1 VTDRFGVGAT
11 PLAGVLVLRR
21 HPIEDER
28 GWLARIYDAVDLAEV
43 LGSRTIVQVNHTLTR
58 QRATVR
64 GMHYQVPPAA
74 EVKVVSCLR
83 GSVFDVAVD
92 LRRNSPTFLRWHA
105 EVLDPENGRS
115 LLVPEGV
122 AHGFQALADE
132 SELLYLHT
140 AAYDPTAERGVHPM
154 DPRIAVAWPLAVEHL
169 SQRDASHPLLTPD
182 FEGVAA

>member
-1 VTDRFGVGAT
+1 
-11 PLAGVLVLRR
+11 
-21 HPIEDER
+21 
-28 GWLARIYDAVDLAEV
+28 
-43 LGSRTIVQVNHTLTR
+43 
-58 QRATVR
+58 
-64 GMHYQVPPAA
+64 
-74 EVKVVSCLR
+74 
-83 GSVFDVAVD
+83 VFDVAVD